1 MVGTVVGMVGSGVE
15 GNGGRVTFGAV
26 GNVGSVNLAKMEFGW
41 LVKEAMLALEEL
53 ANVGNGVEGS
63 GGRVALGREG
73 IEGNGGKVAF
83 GRGGIVG
90 KDNAGGG
97 AAAGV
102 SKRWRAAW
110 LICKLDKHN
119 ATTSK
124 DNMKQCLKGTAIVAS
139 FFKDCGQLLRI
150 IEIEVCRNLSEFL
163 KQGLVLKFFQVSTI
177 VANCKAI
184 DLKIH

>member
-26 GNVGSVNLAKMEFGW
+26 GSVGSVGFGKDGIW
-41 LVKEAMLALEEL
+41 VVGKGG
-53 ANVGNGVEGS
+53 NVGFGRVGKGS

-119 ATTSK
+119 ATTTSK
-124 DNMKQCLKGTAIVAS
+124 DNMKQCLKGTTIVAS
-139 FFKDCGQLLRI
+139 FFKDCI
-150 IEIEVCRNLSEFL
+150 
-163 KQGLVLKFFQVSTI
+163 
-177 VANCKAI
+177 
-184 DLKIH
+184 